1 MLEVDVVIAIVSQ
14 LRASPTNGTGTAVVW
29 VEHVVRALT
38 ATVERLIC
46 LDGGAII
53 ADGQP
58 GEVLSDPVVKQVYLG
73 TEDLSSP

>member
-1 MLEVDVVIAIVSQ
+1 M
-14 LRASPTNGTGTAVVW
+14 AVVW

-38 ATVERLIC
+38 ATVERLVC

-58 GEVLSDPVVKQVYLG
+58 EEVLSDPMVKQVYLG
-73 TEDLSSP
+73 ADDLSSP